1 VHGNAG
7 IGDRIDWFAP
17 GKELADGSPE
27 KPDTMVLDICLTSA
41 IWCSY
46 LALHYF
52 RKNETKGGRL
62 VFTSSQCGFYPGAS
76 IPIYTA
82 AKHGVSIAIAST
94 ERQLIPSRSLVLHV
108 LWETV

>member
-1 VHGNAG
+1 MHGNAG

-17 GKELADGSPE
+17 AKEMADGSPE

-52 RKNETKGGRL
+52 RKNEGKGGRL
-62 VFTSSQCGFYPGAS
+62 VFTSSQCGFYPGS
-76 IPIYTA
+76 TIPIYTA
-82 AKHGVSIAIAST
+82 AKHGVSNHSIGGMKLT
-94 ERQLIPSRSLVLHV
+94 LSRLLVSHV
-108 LWETV
+108 PWESG